1 MDQVLC
7 FLSAPDNDDLNSNHN
22 DNDGNN
28 IIFTIKCTTFH
39 VFVVTL
45 LGRDNQK

>member
-1 MDQVLC
+1 MDKVLC
-7 FLSAPDNDDLNSNHN
+7 FLSAADNDDLNSNHN
-22 DNDGNN
+22 DNDGNS
-28 IIFTIKCTTFH
+28 IIFTIKCTSFH